1 MSDDHEIDG
10 RLSDGGVVDVGRV
23 IGSLLAGWVTI
34 VCAALL
40 VSGIA
45 VLTTLT
51 LPDQFSAVARIIIEP
66 EQRKL
71 TGFSASE
78 AIKPVSEAM
87 IESNAEIIKSN
98 RVLEQ
103 VVTELSLQEN
113 DLFLGTSGA
122 PSDGADVSGID
133 DMPSRL
139 ALKKLSEVL
148 LIRPVG
154 NSMILSIRAT
164 TEEPVLSAEIANTVA
179 EKFILAEQKIKVD
192 QAQAA
197 NLWLMERLTDLQLR
211 VSESS
216 RKLETFRTQT
226 GDMTERQV
234 TETARLLFSLERE
247 LELRQAQADRS
258 TRESLE
264 TRIKNTKA
272 ELIDLTSRIV
282 TLNELERQAKA
293 DSVLYER
300 LLERARE
307 MQELE
312 TFQLSSVRIVADAL
326 PPLEKSA
333 PARKLIVVLC
343 FVLGGAIGAGIVILR
358 DPK

>member
-1 MSDDHEIDG
+1 MSDDHEIDD
-10 RLSDGGVVDVGRV
+10 RLSDKGVVDVGRV
-23 IGSLLAGWVTI
+23 IGNLLRGWVTI
-34 VCAALL
+34 LGAALI

-45 VLTTLT
+45 ALTTLT
-51 LPDQFSAVARIIIEP
+51 MPDQFSAVARIIIEP
-66 EQRKL
+66 EQSKL

-87 IESNAEIIKSN
+87 IESNAEIIQSN

-103 VVTELSLQEN
+103 VVKELSLQEN
-113 DLFLGTSGA
+113 EVFLGA
-122 PSDGADVSGID
+122 PDDLADAPNVSGIA

-148 LIRPVG
+148 TIRPVG
-154 NSMILSIRAT
+154 SSMILSIRAT
-164 TEEPVLSAEIANTVA
+164 TEDPLLSAEIANTVA

-197 NLWLMERLTDLQLR
+197 NLWLIERLTDLQSR
-211 VSESS
+211 VSGSS

-234 TETARLLFSLERE
+234 TETSRLLFSLERE
-247 LELRQAQADRS
+247 LEQRQAQSDRA

-264 TRIKNTKA
+264 TRIENTKA
-272 ELIDLTSRIV
+272 ELVDLTSSIV
-282 TLNELERQAKA
+282 TLNELERQASA

-312 TFQLSSVRIVADAL
+312 TFQVSSVRIVSDAL

-333 PARKLIVVLC
+333 PARKLIVLLC

-358 DPK
+358 EAN